1 MLKTTIGQIMVND
14 ALPEELKDYS
24 RILDSK
30 ATQQL
35 MQSVA
40 ENHPEKYREVAKKLL
55 DVGRAVSYSSGGFS
69 FGLKDMRESKFY
81 SGAKDKLK
89 MQIAKIMANPNRDD
103 KDKNKEV
110 ADLLNSSQAGIESG
124 IFEEA
129 KQTGNQLA
137 RQVQSGSR
145 GKPINLKSLL
155 GGDILYT
162 DHHDNA
168 IPIPVFNSYS
178 KGLSPAEYFA
188 GSFGARKG
196 VTDNKFATMD
206 AGSFSKQLN
215 QIGHRMIVTGEDAD
229 DPVSLES
236 RGMPVSTEDGDNEG
250 ALLAMPAGGYKRN
263 TLLTPRVLKDLKSK
277 GIDDIVVRSPIA
289 SGSPNGGLYSKDL
302 GMRERSGLAPL
313 GDSVGIASMQ
323 ALSEPISQGQLNS
336 KHTGGVAGASGGVSG
351 FKHLNQLVQ
360 APKQS
365 PYWAR
370 HADNDGRVAGIKP
383 SPTGGVFLNINGID
397 HYIAPGSSPTVR
409 IGDMVEAGDVLSSGV
424 PNPAQFTKHKGIGEG
439 RRQFVSSFKSAMKD
453 AGMSGHRR
461 NVEVMSKGLI
471 NHVMMSDEY
480 KQFAPDEVVPYD
492 SVEHDWEPRDDSRVV
507 KPSQAIGSYLERPV
521 LHYTIGTPI
530 KASVASNLDKFGVKD
545 VTIHKN
551 PPPFAP
557 HFVRGMENLQHD
569 PDWMTR
575 MLGSNLKKSTLKAVH
590 SGAVSDEK
598 GTSYVPSLAKAVD
611 FGRKGAVKGFD
622 INEPITQPD
631 SKGVL

>member
-40 ENHPEKYREVAKKLL
+40 ENYPEKYREVAKKLL
-55 DVGRAVSYSSGGFS
+55 DVGRAVSYNSGGFS

-81 SGAKDKLK
+81 AGAKDKLK
-89 MQIAKIMANPNRDD
+89 MQIAKIMANPTIDD

-110 ADLLNSSQAGIESG
+110 SNLLNSSQGDIEKG

-155 GGDILYT
+155 GGDMLYT

-206 AGSFSKQLN
+206 AGFFSKQLN
-215 QIGHRMIVTGEDAD
+215 QIGHRMIVTGEDAE
-229 DPVSLES
+229 DPVSLEN
-236 RGMPVSTEDGDNEG
+236 RGMPVSTEDSDNEG

-263 TLLTPRVLKDLKSK
+263 TLLTPRVLKDLKAK
-277 GIDDIVVRSPIA
+277 GVDDIVVRSPIA
-289 SGSPNGGLYSKDL
+289 SGSPNGGLYSRDL
-302 GMRERSGLAPL
+302 GMRERSGMSPF
-313 GDSVGIASMQ
+313 GDSVGIAAMQ

-383 SPTGGVFLNINGID
+383 APTGGVFLNINGID
-397 HYIAPGSSPTVR
+397 HYVAPGSVPTVKV
-409 IGDMVEAGDVLSSGV
+409 GDMVEAGDVLSSGV

-439 RRQFVSSFKSAMKD
+439 RRQFVSSFKNAMKD
-453 AGMSGHRR
+453 AGMNGHRR

-480 KQFAPDEVVPYD
+480 KQFSPDEVVPYD
-492 SVEHDWEPRDDSRVV
+492 SVEHDWEARDDSRVV
-507 KPSQAIGSYLERPV
+507 KPSQAIGSYLEKPV

-530 KASVASNLDKFGVKD
+530 KASVARNLDKFGVKD

-557 HFVRGMENLQHD
+557 HFVRGLENLQHD

-611 FGRKGAVKGFD
+611 FGRKGAVTGFD
-622 INEPITQPD
+622 IDEIGKQPD
-631 SKGVL
+631 SRGVL